1 MVGCMPNGREYR
13 VSILRSVRPKLKTA
27 WRNVCSESRGPYN
40 DGMGILE
47 NARGAD
53 SGESKL
59 IWGSQEP
66 RKKKKKKQKRG
77 KKEEKK
83 KGHPHIFQITSP
95 RHFRPC
101 AIRNRRISFSG
112 TSNCRIVC
120 SISYVLRLGNPP
132 HEPFFLTLSPT
143 KMAHGLFFCGSFR
156 LIIPGPSAP
165 GIFGIW
171 FSYINESLEM
181 C

>member
-66 RKKKKKKQKRG
+66 RKKKKKS
-77 KKEEKK
+77 KKGEKK
-83 KGHPHIFQITSP
+83 KKKKRDIPIYFKLHHL
-95 RHFRPC
+95 
-101 AIRNRRISFSG
+101 A
-112 TSNCRIVC
+112 
-120 SISYVLRLGNPP
+120 
-132 HEPFFLTLSPT
+132 TLD
-143 KMAHGLFFCGSFR
+143 HVQ
-156 LIIPGPSAP
+156 
-165 GIFGIW
+165 
-171 FSYINESLEM
+171 
-181 C
+181 